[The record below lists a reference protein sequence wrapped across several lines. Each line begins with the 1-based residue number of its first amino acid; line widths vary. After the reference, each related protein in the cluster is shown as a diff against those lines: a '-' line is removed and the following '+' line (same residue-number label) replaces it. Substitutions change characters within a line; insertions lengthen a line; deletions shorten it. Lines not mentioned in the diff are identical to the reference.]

1 MLHPAEAE
9 FIRCC
14 ICKNKR
20 DRLLLEL
27 SDEKRRAR
35 AINRFAHTAEDFLM
49 MNKLVISG
57 SKLSKAQ
64 ILSALKEGS
73 KSDLCHVIM
82 VDGSTME
89 TSAALAVE
97 AVYGEETAIVIAE
110 NAVYVETEPYIK
122 AMRYVLSLKNE

>member
-1 MLHPAEAE
+1 MLHPAEAD
-9 FIRCC
+9 FIQSY

-20 DRLLLEL
+20 DRLSLEL

-35 AINRFAHTAEDFLM
+35 AISRFAHTAEDFLM
-49 MNKLVISG
+49 MNKLVLSG

-64 ILSALKEGS
+64 IVSALKEGS

-89 TSAALAVE
+89 TSQRLPLRRCMA
-97 AVYGEETAIVIAE
+97 
-110 NAVYVETEPYIK
+110 K
-122 AMRYVLSLKNE
+122 KRQ